1 MVIMQSVTVKLT
13 EVYDLSTTQDKL
25 GLIAIKTPSA
35 AYISG
40 KYSGLWKNFKYVRLN
55 KCDVSVACASHL
67 PADPLQIGQDP
78 GKVAPQDMFNP
89 ILYGAVSNE
98 SWDYLV
104 SRIYQTGLPFTTR
117 AGGVRFASDAFGSLG
132 SGNNWNIYYSLL
144 ADEKF
149 KKAMVQTGLS
159 MRGLR
164 PLVYAVLST
173 AGYTSGLNGDVQPT
187 MDSMNDIVTSS
198 GAGAPATITGAS
210 PNNGNTIFKGHP
222 KPMPRVPT
230 LPYGSSLI
238 GGIPSSYVGVIIVP
252 PASLNLTYFRLVCSW
267 YVTFE
272 VLRSDGQIDVTAA
285 QSYGVDSHYE
295 SYSLPIDPS
304 EKLSDTFVSDAGDG
318 VGRSVVGDG
327 IDLNLVMES

>member
-1 MVIMQSVTVKLT
+1 MQSVTVKLT
-13 EVYDLSTTQDKL
+13 EVYDLSTTVDKL

-35 AYISG
+35 TYISS
-40 KYSGLWKNFKYVRLN
+40 KYSGLWKNFKYVRLG

-67 PADPLQIGQDP
+67 PADPLQIGQEV

-104 SRIYQTGLPFTTR
+104 SRIYQTGTPFVTR
-117 AGGVRFASDAFGSLG
+117 AGGVRFASSAFGGTGFSD
-132 SGNNWNIYYSLL
+132 WNVYYSLL

-149 KKAMVQTGLS
+149 RKAMVQSGLT
-159 MRGLR
+159 MKGLR
-164 PLVYAVLST
+164 PLVYSILST
-173 AGYTSGLNGDVQPT
+173 SGITSGLSGDNQPT
-187 MDSMNDIVTSS
+187 PDGMGEQIGSS
-198 GAGAPATITGAS
+198 NVGSAVALGSSAS
-210 PNNGNTIFKGHP
+210 PQNGNTIFKGYP

-230 LPYGSSLI
+230 LPLGSTLI

-272 VLRSDGQIDVTAA
+272 VLRSDGQIDATNAS
-285 QSYGVDSHYE
+285 SYGADSHFE
-295 SYSLPIDPS
+295 SYSTPADPS
-304 EKLSDTFVSDAGDG
+304 KVSETFVKDAGDG
-318 VGRSVVGDG
+318 IDRSVVGDG
-327 IDLNLVMES
+327 IELNLVMES